1 MRQNV
6 KKDDEKYKLYKSVR
20 EILHPAIS
28 KRNISNYKIIL
39 KEELL
44 PIRIFYPKKITSL
57 EKIIIYVQGSRRVIN
72 EEYSSILSS
81 LSKDLDSMVIS
92 IDYNDELSIEEQI
105 KSIYNTFKYIYDGL
119 STNDIKTSNIFL
131 IGDSTGATLIL
142 NIIDKMVQD
151 KKDDIKLILFYPAL
165 IDKKSHSNNSDTILD
180 YEIVNDIN
188 KYYQQ
193 KIGKKEL
200 SASDI
205 LKCKCI
211 ENNKFPN
218 TLIIC
223 GNVDPLL
230 EETKKISEK
239 IDNIDL
245 KLISF
250 ASHNFLK
257 SKDKEIIKEY
267 KNVLKDFIKEEN
279 YT

>member
-6 KKDDEKYKLYKSVR
+6 KKEDEKYKLYKSVR

-28 KRNISNYKIIL
+28 KKNISNYRIIL

-44 PIRIFYPKKITSL
+44 PIRIFYPKKVTSL
-57 EKIIIYVQGSRRVIN
+57 EKVVIYVQGSSRVIN
-72 EEYSSILSS
+72 EDYSSILSS
-81 LSKDLDSMVIS
+81 LSTDLDRMVIS
-92 IDYNDELSIEEQI
+92 IDYNDEVSIEEQI

-119 STNDIKTSNIFL
+119 STNGIDTSNITL
-131 IGDSTGATLIL
+131 IGDSTGSTLIL
-142 NIIDKMVQD
+142 NFIDKMVKD
-151 KKDDIKLILFYPAL
+151 NKDDVKLILFYPAL
-165 IDKKSHSNNSDTILD
+165 VDNKKHDNITPLD
-180 YEIVNDIN
+180 YDIIKDIN
-188 KYYQQ
+188 NYYQQ
-193 KIGKKEL
+193 KIGKREL
-200 SASDI
+200 SVTDI
-205 LKCKCI
+205 LKCNCL

-230 EETKKISEK
+230 DEIKKISEK
-239 IDNIDL
+239 IDNIEL

-267 KNVLKDFIKEEN
+267 KNALDEFVKKEN
-279 YT
+279 YS

>member
-6 KKDDEKYKLYKSVR
+6 KKEDEKYKLYKSVR

-28 KRNISNYKIIL
+28 KKNISNYRIIL

-44 PIRIFYPKKITSL
+44 PIRIFYPKKVTSL
-57 EKIIIYVQGSRRVIN
+57 EKVVIYVQGSSRVIN
-72 EEYSSILSS
+72 EDYSSILSS
-81 LSKDLDSMVIS
+81 LSTDLDRMVIS
-92 IDYNDELSIEEQI
+92 IDYNDEVSIEEQI

-119 STNDIKTSNIFL
+119 STNGIDTSNITL
-131 IGDSTGATLIL
+131 IGDSTGSTLIL
-142 NIIDKMVQD
+142 NFIDKMVKD
-151 KKDDIKLILFYPAL
+151 NKDDVKLILFYPAL
-165 IDKKSHSNNSDTILD
+165 VDNKKHDNITPLD
-180 YEIVNDIN
+180 YDIIKDIN
-188 KYYQQ
+188 NYYQQ

-200 SASDI
+200 SVTDI
-205 LKCKCI
+205 LKCNCL

-230 EETKKISEK
+230 DEIKKISEK
-239 IDNIDL
+239 IDNIEL

-267 KNVLKDFIKEEN
+267 KNALDEFVKKEN
-279 YT
+279 YS